1 MGHRERI
8 MAVFERKPVDKVP
21 WNIRHEY
28 WYYVARASGKLPS
41 GYEKMSLAEVCEDLG
56 ASWRCYS
63 GYFVKSA
70 VEVEYGDEVEFL
82 VDRRGGL
89 VRTTVKTP
97 VGSIHEV
104 SKTDAWGLSSRKLE
118 YPLKS
123 AEDFKV
129 LIYML
134 DSVRAKFNRQVY
146 DELER
151 DLRGQGIVSYFFP
164 HSPLQALILD
174 YMGLARTMRFLFIE
188 GHQRLEGVMEA
199 IERYNDKFFEAMG
212 TSPVEI
218 FNLGENIDVRLT
230 SPKLFEKF
238 CLPVY
243 QKRCDYLHKRGKY
256 VHMHVDGH
264 AKPLLPLLR
273 MAGLDGVEALT
284 PKPVGDMTIDDIARE
299 LGDELVV
306 LDGVPYLLFLP
317 DVPYE
322 TLERFV
328 REMVAKIPRLVL
340 GISDE
345 LPPPADIERVR
356 LVSKLLDELGSRQG
370 PN

>member
-1 MGHRERI
+1 MDHRERI
-8 MAVFERKPVDKVP
+8 IAVFEGRPVDKVP

-28 WYYVARASGKLPS
+28 WYYVARASGRLPS
-41 GYEKMSLAEVCEDLG
+41 SYRDMGLAEVCKDLG

-70 VEVEYGDEVEFL
+70 VDVEYDEEVRFL
-82 VDRRGGL
+82 IEKRNGL
-89 VRTTVKTP
+89 VKTTIETP
-97 VGSIHEV
+97 VGTLREL

-118 YPLKS
+118 YPVKNV
-123 AEDFKV
+123 EEFKA
-129 LIYML
+129 LTYML
-134 DSVRAKFNRQVY
+134 DSARVKFNREVY

-151 DLRGQGIVSYFFP
+151 DLKGQGILSYFFP

-174 YMGLARTMRFLFIE
+174 YVGFVRTMRFLFIE
-188 GHQRLEGVMEA
+188 GPQRLEGVMEA
-199 IERYNDKFFEAMG
+199 IERYNDKFFEVMG
-212 TSPVEI
+212 SSPFEI

-256 VHMHVDGH
+256 VHMHIDGH

-273 MAGLDGVEALT
+273 TTGLDGVEALT

-306 LDGVPYLLFLP
+306 LDGIPYLLFLP
-317 DVPYE
+317 DIPSE

-328 REMVAKIPRLVL
+328 RKIVSKIPRLVL

-345 LPPPADIERVR
+345 LPPPADVERVR
-356 LVSKLLDELGSRQG
+356 IVSKILDGF
-370 PN
+370 NF